1 MKICGRTIHLQ
12 GHNQTLIFSCLVE
25 ISLSKSV
32 WMNKIKQFRN
42 ATATATVSL
51 HTSQFSLGSLKNCKL
66 VPLWSNHHTPYFFFF
81 TPSLFFLFFFFS
93 ESSGVFAVLT
103 KFFRLVLKC
112 VFMSYVFRHVSLS
125 YQNSLS
131 PSNLALSPHC
141 YWFSS
146 ATLTCIVAVVQEF

>member
-25 ISLSKSV
+25 ILLSKSIKIK
-32 WMNKIKQFRN
+32 WMNKIKQCRN
-42 ATATATVSL
+42 ATATATVIL
-51 HTSQFSLGSLKNCKL
+51 HTSQLSLGSLKNSKL
-66 VPLWSNHHTPYFFFF
+66 VPLWSNQPHTL
-81 TPSLFFLFFFFS
+81 LFFLTPICFFS
-93 ESSGVFAVLT
+93 ESSEIFAVLT
-103 KFFRLVLKC
+103 KFLRLVLKC
-112 VFMSYVFRHVSLS
+112 VFMCYVFRHVPLS

-146 ATLTCIVAVVQEF
+146 ATLTCIVVVVQEF